1 MTSAPIPTRKRFRRR
16 SVVRSAF
23 LYALICAL
31 TVVML
36 LPLYWMVVTALTPTG
51 LEFAYPPHLIPPTI
65 AWSNITTALTAL
77 PFGTFYKNSFFYA
90 ILATAGCLATESMV
104 GYGFAR
110 FRFPGR
116 DILFGL
122 CLATMMLP
130 FVVTLIPRFVLFRNI
145 GLFNT
150 LWPLIIPWWFGGT
163 PFAIFLFRQFYRGLP
178 RELDE
183 AAQMD
188 GAGHLRAWWSVV
200 LPQSWAIFAALGI
213 LHFVWFWN
221 DFLGP
226 LIYVNSDSSTPLST
240 GIYQFAGGNN
250 HQEWNY
256 MMVGALAMV
265 IPIVIVVLA
274 GQRYFRR
281 GITVTGFGGR

>member
-1 MTSAPIPTRKRFRRR
+1 
-16 SVVRSAF
+16 
-23 LYALICAL
+23 
-31 TVVML
+31 
-36 LPLYWMVVTALTPTG
+36 
-51 LEFAYPPHLIPPTI
+51 
-65 AWSNITTALTAL
+65 
-77 PFGTFYKNSFFYA
+77 
-90 ILATAGCLATESMV
+90 MV

-116 DILFGL
+116 DLLFGI

-130 FVVTLIPRFVLFRNI
+130 FIVTVIPRFVLFRNL
-145 GLFNT
+145 GLFDT

-188 GAGHLRAWWSVV
+188 GAGYFRTWWSVV
-200 LPQSWAIFAALGI
+200 LPSRWAIFAALAI

-226 LIYVNSDSSTPLST
+226 LIYVNSNESTPLST
-240 GIYQFAGGNN
+240 GHRPVRRRQQPPAMEPDDGG
-250 HQEWNY
+250 
-256 MMVGALAMV
+256 GARDDRS
-265 IPIVIVVLA
+265 
-274 GQRYFRR
+274 GRDR
-281 GITVTGFGGR
+281 GAPRSATISSAASRSTGFGGR

>member
-1 MTSAPIPTRKRFRRR
+1 VLDPALIPARRR
-16 SVVRSAF
+16 PSKAKVARRFA
-23 LYALICAL
+23 LYLTVIVL

-36 LPLYWMVVTALTPTG
+36 FPLYWMVVTALTPEG
-51 LEFAYPPHLIPPTI
+51 QEFAYPPKLIPSTI
-65 AWSNITTALTAL
+65 AWSNFKTALTQL
-77 PFGTFYKNSFFYA
+77 PFGTFFRNSFFYA
-90 ILATAGCLATESMV
+90 LTATAGCLITESMV

-116 DILFGL
+116 DLLFGI

-130 FVVTLIPRFVLFRNI
+130 FIVTVIPRFVLFRQL
-145 GLFNT
+145 GLFDT

-183 AAQMD
+183 AAQVD
-188 GAGHLRAWWSVV
+188 GAGHFRAWWSVI

-226 LIYVNSDSSTPLST
+226 LIYVNSNSSTPLST
-240 GIYQFAGGNN
+240 GIAQFTSGNE
-250 HQEWNY
+250 QQWNFQ
-256 MMVGALAMV
+256 MVGAVVMIV
-265 IPIVIVVLA
+265 PVVIVVLL

-281 GITVTGFGGR
+281 GITVTGLGGR